1 MNKQFYEYYVFL
13 EQINNLVKKNLLK
26 FSNINIIIDIDHIDK
41 KSLEDEYLIIKFA
54 KKNKIPFIIK
64 NNFIKYLLVF

>member
-41 KSLEDEYLIIKFA
+41 KSLEDEYSIIKFA
-54 KKNKIPFIIK
+54 KKTKFLLLSKII
-64 NNFIKYLLVF
+64 L